1 MRFDALGASL
11 NVTVAPPLE
20 TASVVVGCWIP
31 STNATTSPL
40 CSTVPAKLKTVLTP
54 VLVYLILD
62 KVEKAVGMG
71 SLTYPKVFHYIM
83 KKFIGEKDG
92 IKRT

>member
-1 MRFDALGASL
+1 MEVDKELL
-11 NVTVAPPLE
+11 NK
-20 TASVVVGCWIP
+20 S
-31 STNATTSPL
+31 
-40 CSTVPAKLKTVLTP
+40 K
-54 VLVYLILD
+54 D

-83 KKFIGEKDG
+83 KKFIGEKNG